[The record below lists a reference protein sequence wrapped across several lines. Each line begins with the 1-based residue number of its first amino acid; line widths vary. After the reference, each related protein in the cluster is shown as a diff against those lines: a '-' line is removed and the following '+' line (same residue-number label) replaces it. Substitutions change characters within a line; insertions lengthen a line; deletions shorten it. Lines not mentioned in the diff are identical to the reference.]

1 LAKTRFAYF
10 CQSCGYESA
19 KWLGKCPSCSQ
30 WNTFVEEVLEKA
42 NTSIPNWKATS
53 TTLQRAN
60 KPVKVA
66 DITFNEEHRLLT
78 PDKEFNRVLGGG
90 IVAGSLV
97 LIGGEPGI
105 GKSTLM
111 LQLALNM
118 PGLKVLYI
126 SGEESEHQIKMRA
139 ERLEEVGSRK
149 SEVGSQKLDGGAF
162 KSEIEHPKSEIEY
175 KSEIEHPKSEISRGC
190 YILTETS
197 TQNIFKQIEQLE
209 PDIVVVDSIQTLYSA
224 HIESTPGSVSQVR
237 ECTAELLRFAKES
250 GTPVFLI
257 GHITKDGMI
266 AGPKILEHMVD
277 TVLQFEGDR
286 HHVYRILRTVKNRF
300 GSSSELGIYEMLGE
314 GLREVSNPSEILLS
328 QRDEALSGI
337 TISTTLEGMRPM
349 MIETQALVSPSPYGT
364 PQRTATGFDTRRMS
378 MLLAVLEKRCG
389 FNLGA
394 KDVFLNITG
403 GIRVEDPAID
413 LGLAAAIISSH
424 EDIPVPFKTCF
435 AGEIGLSG
443 EIRAVN
449 RVEQR
454 IAEAQ
459 KLGFEQIFI
468 SKYNLPSGGHDK
480 KGIDLSRYK
489 IDIKIVSR
497 IEEVFGLL
505 FG

>member
-1 LAKTRFAYF
+1 M
-10 CQSCGYESA
+10 
-19 KWLGKCPSCSQ
+19 
-30 WNTFVEEVLEKA
+30 EEAIEKD
-42 NTSIPNWKATS
+42 NKSIPKWKPAS
-53 TTLQRAN
+53 TTMQRAN
-60 KPVKVA
+60 KPVEVG
-66 DITFNEEHRLLT
+66 DITFSEENRMLT
-78 PDKEFNRVLGGG
+78 PDKEFNRALGGG

-118 PGLKVLYI
+118 PNVKVLYV
-126 SGEESEHQIKMRA
+126 SGEESGRQIKMRA
-139 ERLEEVGSRK
+139 ERLKEGEGRR
-149 SEVGSQKLDGGAF
+149 SEVGSQKSEVDSLETIN
-162 KSEIEHPKSEIEY
+162 KSKSEIEY
-175 KSEIEHPKSEISRGC
+175 KSEIVNPKSKIGKGC

-197 TQNIFKQIEQLE
+197 TQNIFKQIEDLE
-209 PDIVVVDSIQTLYSA
+209 PDLVVVDSIQTLHSS

-250 GTPVFLI
+250 STPVFLI

-300 GSSSELGIYEMLGE
+300 GSASELGIYEMLGE

-328 QRDEALSGI
+328 QRDEPLSGI
-337 TISTTLEGMRPM
+337 TISTTLEGLRPM
-349 MIETQALVSPSPYGT
+349 MIETQALVSDSPYGT
-364 PQRTATGFDTRRMS
+364 PQRTATGFDTKRMS

-389 FNLGA
+389 FKLGA

-435 AGEIGLSG
+435 AGEVGLSG

-468 SKYNLPSGGHDK
+468 SKYNLPSGQQDK
-480 KGIDLSRYK
+480 KKMDLSRYK

-497 IEEVFGLL
+497 IEEVFELL